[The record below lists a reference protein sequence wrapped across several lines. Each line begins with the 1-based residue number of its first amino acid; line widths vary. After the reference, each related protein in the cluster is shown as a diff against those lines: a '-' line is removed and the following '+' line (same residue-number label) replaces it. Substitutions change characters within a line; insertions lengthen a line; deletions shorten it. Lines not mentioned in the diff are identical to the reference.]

1 MKQRQLNV
9 LIIAAIAAMAFA
21 VSSCTDDSPTFN
33 ETQWEIV
40 NISVPSG
47 DWEWDN
53 TNGFYSATY
62 NLPEMSEFIFTD
74 GAALGYYYFN
84 NKSKT
89 ALPYVK
95 SYFDGTNYYTET
107 YSCDFQV
114 GNPSTVTFYLEMSD
128 LQSYDVPPSASFQ
141 VVLIW

>member
-53 TNGFYSATY
+53 VNGFF
-62 NLPEMSEFIFTD
+62 LPHTI
-74 GAALGYYYFN
+74 YR
-84 NKSKT
+84 K
-89 ALPYVK
+89 
-95 SYFDGTNYYTET
+95 
-107 YSCDFQV
+107 
-114 GNPSTVTFYLEMSD
+114 
-128 LQSYDVPPSASFQ
+128 
-141 VVLIW
+141 